1 MRGSSIRRG
10 EKGGGGLR
18 SCEGRKMGK
27 LEGRRG
33 KGRLPRER
41 KEERDLVPEV
51 GERGSGRDE
60 RKGIGEM

>member
-1 MRGSSIRRG
+1 
-10 EKGGGGLR
+10 
-18 SCEGRKMGK
+18 MGK